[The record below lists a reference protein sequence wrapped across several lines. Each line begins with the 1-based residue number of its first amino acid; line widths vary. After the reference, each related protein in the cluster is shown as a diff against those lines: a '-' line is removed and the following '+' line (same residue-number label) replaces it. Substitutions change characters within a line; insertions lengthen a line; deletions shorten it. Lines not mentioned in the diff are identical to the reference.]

1 MKKLTPLEQPA
12 QNLRETSN
20 CLNAIELLIK
30 TKEHREL
37 GSELLG
43 KINSQLLSPK
53 HLAHYHYLNARYF
66 VYKFRQEND
75 IENLEYAND
84 FLDQMM
90 SSAYENNY
98 TVEDAK
104 FLFTRAHTKMQ
115 LAELV
120 WEEERKPWLLK
131 KANHIVEVS
140 LRHHPENSS
149 FQWLQ
154 ERLSA

>member
-1 MKKLTPLEQPA
+1 MKELNTPEQSA

-30 TKEHREL
+30 TNEHREL

-43 KINSQLLSPK
+43 KINYESLSAK

-75 IENLEYAND
+75 MEHLEYAND

-98 TVEDAK
+98 TVSEAR

-120 WEEERKPWLLK
+120 WEEERKPWLLS

-149 FQWLQ
+149 FLWLQ
-154 ERLSA
+154 QKLSA